1 MSRLPTWTVSFISL
15 STASCL
21 HTHYPTLQ
29 PSYLATQ
36 LPSYPAIYCL
46 YLHACHLPE
55 SRYGQGL
62 KKGPR
67 LFVHFTTLGTLPCS
81 LIRLSAYTVLLAGK
95 CRLSSFGLLGSFF
108 TSSINEEHTHFGR
121 FSLSLCRREKR
132 PWSPQ
137 PGTHAIGY
145 SNDADRLIFIL
156 SHLFSLLISKDVNF
170 TTMNDDN
177 QDLFP
182 FPCAYTHKS
191 VHWWGIGVPVQG
203 HVV

>member
-1 MSRLPTWTVSFISL
+1 MVQSTCLGYLLGLSL
-15 STASCL
+15 SYLFQRHLAYILTTLS
-21 HTHYPTLQ
+21 TLQ
-29 PSYLATQ
+29 
-36 LPSYPAIYCL
+36 PSYPAIYCL
-46 YLHACHLPE
+46 YLHACHLSE
-55 SRYGQGL
+55 SRYGQAL

-108 TSSINEEHTHFGR
+108 TSSINKEHTHFGR

-145 SNDADRLIFIL
+145 SNDADRLSFIL
-156 SHLFSLLISKDVNF
+156 SRHFSLPISKDVNF

-177 QDLFP
+177 QDLFS
-182 FPCAYTHKS
+182 FSCAYTHKS
-191 VHWWGIGVPVQG
+191 VYWWGIGVPVQG